1 MKNTFDF
8 TSSGTAGVDAN
19 GMINCTGIVSTGV
32 VSAPS
37 FSGAVSGTTGTFSGA
52 VSGTTGTFSGAV
64 SGTTGTFSGAIGVNG
79 VTAPTQAALPTTLAQ
94 VITILTNLG
103 FCASS

>member
-1 MKNTFDF
+1 M
-8 TSSGTAGVDAN
+8 AGVDAN
-19 GMINCTGIVSTGV
+19 GTINCTGIVSTGV

-37 FSGAVSGTTGTFSGA
+37 LSGA

-64 SGTTGTFSGAIGVNG
+64 SGTTGTFSGAIGANG
-79 VTAPTQAALPTTLAQ
+79 VTSPTQAALPTTLAQ